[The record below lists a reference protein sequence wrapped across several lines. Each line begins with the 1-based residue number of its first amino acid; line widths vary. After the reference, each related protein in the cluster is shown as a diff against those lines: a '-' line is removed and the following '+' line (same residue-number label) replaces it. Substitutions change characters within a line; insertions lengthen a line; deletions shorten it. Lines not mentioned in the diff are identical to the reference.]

1 MKRQGS
7 RLNEAFPRSDNA
19 GCYHC
24 AFLLLSLP
32 GLGQRIG
39 VRIARYDFSEAQAGK
54 DICDRRAASLKSH
67 IRRYI
72 NQGNDVKTASD
83 MKAAID
89 SHGGIKGCYS
99 AVCKVDEMSQ
109 NMTKHSLSGIQSL
122 NNFMFT
128 ESGEIIA
135 WRAYNVGPG
144 KVFSAASLAHLGTP
158 QGPTNLQVHQ
168 AFSSPDMLTG
178 VFRAPSRTR
187 EQQPAAP
194 TMKPITEERIHLEE
208 EESVVF
214 GCPEEACIKVY
225 QSHSSLQRH
234 LDAGKHLLALER
246 ESMYDVIKK
255 KWAETCKS
263 ISGSYMEAAHPPT
276 SLSASVSHSQS
287 EDAPPTADIGW
298 ALKKTKKSVHFTT
311 KVRQFLREVFLQGEG
326 SGNKATAENVAARMR
341 SMRTAEGTKVFT
353 KDEWLTST
361 QISRYFSR
369 LATLNRSGALHR
381 TEEARPAPTEPVSD
395 GEENE
400 GEEEDPYVAE
410 ASIIKTRLQI
420 RREIEL

>member
-1 MKRQGS
+1 M
-7 RLNEAFPRSDNA
+7 NEAFLRSDNA

-32 GLGQRIG
+32 SLGQRIG

-54 DICDRRAASLKSH
+54 DICDRRAAALKSH

-72 NQGNDVKTASD
+72 NEGNDVKTASD

-89 SHGGIKGCYS
+89 SHGGVKGCYS

-144 KVFSAASLAHLGTP
+144 KVFSKALLVRLRTP

-194 TMKPITEERIHLEE
+194 TMKPIAEERIQLEE

-214 GCPEEACIKVY
+214 GCPEEGCIKVY

-276 SLSASVSHSQS
+276 SASTSVSDSQS
-287 EDAPPTADIGW
+287 EYAPPTADIGW
-298 ALKKTKKSVHFTT
+298 ALKKAKKSVHFTT

-326 SGNKATAENVAARMR
+326 SGNKATAEDVAARMR

-369 LATLNRSGALHR
+369 LAALNRSGALHR
-381 TEEARPAPTEPVSD
+381 TEETMLAPTEPVPD
-395 GEENE
+395 GEESK

-420 RREIEL
+420 RRELEL